1 MSYFFQLN
9 SLKFKPGTP
18 VEVELARSGSEQFK
32 GYMVQARKE
41 SDDSVVGAFEI
52 VSEDA
57 QYVKCGDLAQ
67 SAVTHVSSAQK
78 VSVKMKWIPPTTFE
92 GKVKIVAT
100 FVKDYYNYWVKV
112 PSEII
117 EIVKSST
124 DSEITF

>member
-1 MSYFFQLN
+1 M
-9 SLKFKPGTP
+9 
-18 VEVELARSGSEQFK
+18 ELASSGSEQFK

-67 SAVTHVSSAQK
+67 SAVTHVFSAQK